1 MITKAEKV
9 FLDKTVDEW
18 INILENVG
26 VPVGRLNFPE
36 EAANDPQILENG
48 LMVNM
53 EHSVAGP
60 YRTVG
65 PIIRMSETPVE
76 ASRPSP
82 ALGEHTDEVL
92 LELGYSMEAIQHLKT
107 ERITY

>member
-26 VPVGRLNFPE
+26 VPVGQLNFPE

-65 PIIRMSETPVE
+65 PVGPLIEGNGCQVAFPN
-76 ASRPSP
+76 ASVVN
-82 ALGEHTDEVL
+82 T
-92 LELGYSMEAIQHLKT
+92 
-107 ERITY
+107 